1 MTTHL
6 PTDRVCLQRVLD
18 PCLLG
23 RPVHLL
29 DTFAACFRE
38 DLGLAL
44 HRGHNRRYWSAFEVA
59 EVALTRHEHA
69 EGSERWIGYT
79 NQVGRI
85 GFTLE
90 RKILLAILEQ
100 RYGRRD
106 APAQANVQM
115 RVTATEERLAVTLGQ
130 QLAQVLA
137 VRLQAN
143 AQPQDAFI
151 APQDFTGAPMPAPT
165 KGSWTIRIV
174 LADRLGTVQ
183 GTLWLALDDNWFAT
197 LLKGLAPADAKT
209 APPPA
214 QPLATRLQL
223 TVRSCLT
230 SKQIP
235 LEELLELRVGDVI
248 PVSIGRADV
257 LVDDASLFTA
267 IVAEHKGKLCLTSFE
282 DIE

>member
-1 MTTHL
+1 MMTNL
-6 PTDRVCLQRVLD
+6 PTDRVCLQRALD

-29 DTFAACFRE
+29 DTFAARFRE
-38 DLGLAL
+38 DLELAL
-44 HRGHNRRYWSAFEVA
+44 HRGHNRRYWSAFDVA
-59 EVALTRHEHA
+59 EVVLARHERA
-69 EGSERWIGYT
+69 DGGERWIGYT
-79 NQVGRI
+79 NQGGRI
-85 GFTLE
+85 GFALE
-90 RKILLAILEQ
+90 RRVLLAILEQ

-130 QLAQVLA
+130 QLVQALTA
-137 VRLQAN
+137 RLQAN
-143 AQPQDAFI
+143 AQAVGASV
-151 APQDFTGAPMPAPT
+151 APQDFTSAPMPAPA
-165 KGSWTIRIV
+165 KGCWTVRIV
-174 LADRLGTVQ
+174 LADRQ
-183 GTLWLALDDNWFAT
+183 GTAQGMLWLALDDGWFAA
-197 LLKGLAPADAKT
+197 LLKGLAPVGAKT
-209 APPPA
+209 APPPT

-223 TVRSCLT
+223 TVHSHLT

-235 LEELLELRVGDVI
+235 LEELLELRIGDVI

-282 DIE
+282 DTE